1 MTHALA
7 LCRCPPCRIS
17 VCFPFVVVAVTRSTL
32 CRLAPVI
39 ALAALAHAK
48 LAFADIWAYVDAQ
61 GSSHVADYRVDSRY
75 QLFYKGKTTLDVPA
89 ARDEDRAKA
98 TESLAGTLLLAH
110 ATDPA
115 RTKRYASLIEAS
127 AHANGLDPALVKA
140 VMAVESAFEPRAVS
154 DKGAIGLMQVLPET
168 AERYGVRG
176 DARRSGADKLFDP
189 ATNVRV
195 GTHYLRDLLVR
206 FENDLSLALAAYN
219 AGEGAVAMHANRVPP
234 FAETR
239 DYVRLVRAV
248 YAIYRP
254 EAEAP
259 RASIKVVKPTRNATA
274 QDASRSSA
282 VL

>member
-1 MTHALA
+1 MTHSSALA
-7 LCRCPPCRIS
+7 GERR
-17 VCFPFVVVAVTRSTL
+17 VEFPSIHIIAVIRSIL
-32 CRLAPVI
+32 LRLAPVI
-39 ALAALAHAK
+39 ALAAFAHAK

-61 GSSHVADYRVDSRY
+61 GRSHVADHRVDSRY
-75 QLFYKGKTTLDVPA
+75 QLFYKGKTTLDVPT

-98 TESLAGTLLLAH
+98 IESLAGTPLFAH

-115 RTKRYASLIEAS
+115 RTKRYASIIESNAR
-127 AHANGLDPALVKA
+127 ANGLDPALVKA
-140 VMAVESAFEPRAVS
+140 VMAVESAFDPRAVS

-168 AERYGVRG
+168 AERYGVRS
-176 DARRSGADKLFDP
+176 DKRRSRADKLFDP

-195 GTHYLRDLLVR
+195 GTRYLRDLLSR

-219 AGEGAVAMHANRVPP
+219 AGEGAVTMHANRVPP

-239 DYVRLVRAV
+239 EYVRLVRAV

-254 EAEAP
+254 QNDVQRGP
-259 RASIKVVKPTRNATA
+259 MKVLKRTTA
-274 QDASRSSA
+274 QDDPRPDA